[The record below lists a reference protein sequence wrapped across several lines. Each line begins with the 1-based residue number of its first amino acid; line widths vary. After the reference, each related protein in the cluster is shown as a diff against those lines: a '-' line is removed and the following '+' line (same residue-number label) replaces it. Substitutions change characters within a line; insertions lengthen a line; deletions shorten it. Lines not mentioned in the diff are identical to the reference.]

1 MKIFNLRNV
10 TPRTIL
16 TKFKTT
22 AGSGTVL
29 RPLTLLAAVV
39 ALALPLFAEAQ
50 SDPAILVRAVTTAA
64 PVGPHN
70 GDLITNGNNTI
81 ALGFGFYNSQPGP
94 GTTQNFGF
102 GPKVTVMPRILPL
115 LNDNTVTVVS
125 AEGPWAK
132 YVVSTGLS
140 KNRAQGDLST
150 LTKLAVGYKRTLDD
164 GSFEEYTRLVA
175 GDYFLSAVTD
185 AAGNKTTIT
194 YSGNTAIPASIT
206 PPNNEPP
213 TSFITTLHTATKSTL
228 VTRINYPEGRFVTLQ
243 YDSKANLVKVIGMDN
258 LPVLELKRDTLGWNL
273 ITEIKDSTGTTN
285 FTYTGAGP
293 NLATVSG
300 VLYPDGR
307 SDSIARAANK
317 TTVTSS
323 GGAKTEYTISP
334 HAALAQPYVSQ
345 VKANNAQIFSITLN
359 NRGQATEVTGADK
372 RTTQYTYAA
381 NADLPSEVRFGADAT
396 SYTYNASGQPTEVK
410 TSSTVNG
417 VPSVLTT
424 TSYTYD
430 ASGRITRAAIKDT
443 GGVERTSTLFTYEGN
458 SRLPATNTTTSRERA
473 ELDETTGAV
482 KSFTDA
488 SGMKVT
494 QVVTKTADNS
504 FKVSTSVAGRGVSN
518 SITRTGGGSSVFQQT
533 VFGIAGLTSTTSTTR
548 TNSSTSS
555 VNTQVLKTA
564 SAEVLKETSSTTTLD
579 STGSTESSTCSSVT
593 DYCTINYT
601 CTPREDGTCD
611 WSENKTCTDKSPP
624 AQCVPYCTPDLCG
637 SDNGC
642 GGTCDCG
649 PSYSCTSSNGTRKL
663 CGPNGA
669 GGSCG
674 TCPSGKTCNGSGQ
687 CVTPCAPNC
696 NRKNCGDDGCGGS
709 CGTCDSSTFCNSG
722 SCKVK
727 PNQPPPPQQQCSCSG
742 RSCGPNTC
750 GTGTCGTCGSG
761 QTCTGGQCVTT
772 ACRYE
777 GQSCG
782 GASGSCCGNGV
793 CSGGVCN
800 PPPNPGSCTPGDPR
814 FGGGNFC
821 NGSAG
826 YAPVVTGTTCTCVKR

>member
-1 MKIFNLRNV
+1 MKAM
-10 TPRTIL
+10 PRTIL
-16 TKFKTT
+16 SETY
-22 AGSGTVL
+22 
-29 RPLTLLAAVV
+29 AALGCRKDIVFRSLV
-39 ALALPLFAEAQ
+39 NALILLALPLVADAQ
-50 SDPAILVRAVTTAA
+50 SDPAVLVRTVATAA

-102 GPKVTVMPRILPL
+102 GPKVTVMPRILAAV
-115 LNDNTVTVVS
+115 NNNTVTVVS
-125 AEGPWAK
+125 AAGPSAK

-140 KNRAQGDLST
+140 KDRAQGDLST
-150 LTKLAVGYKRTLDD
+150 LTKLTGGYKRTLDD

-175 GDYFLSAVTD
+175 GDYFLSSVTD

-194 YSGNTAIPASIT
+194 YSGNTAIPASIN
-206 PPNNEPP
+206 PPNNEPA
-213 TSFITTLHTATKSTL
+213 TSFTTTLHTPTRSTL

-273 ITEIKDSTGTTN
+273 ITEMKDSTGTTN

-307 SDSIARAANK
+307 SDRIARAANK

-334 HAALAQPYVSQ
+334 HVALEQPYVSQ
-345 VKANNAQIFSITLN
+345 VKANNTQIFSINLN

-372 RTTQYTYAA
+372 RTTYYTYAG
-381 NADLPSEVRFGADAT
+381 NADLPSQVRSGTDAT
-396 SYTYNASGQPTEVK
+396 SYLYNASGQPTEVK

-417 VPSVLTT
+417 VTSVLTT

-430 ASGRITRAAIKDT
+430 ASRRLTRAAIKDT
-443 GGVERTSTLFTYEGN
+443 DGVERTSTLFTYEGT
-458 SRLPATNTTTSRERA
+458 SRLPATNTTTSREQA

-494 QVVTKTADNS
+494 QVVTKTANNS

-518 SITRTGGGSSVFQQT
+518 SLTRTGGGSSVSQQAVT
-533 VFGIAGLTSTTSTTR
+533 GIAGLTSTTSTTR

-555 VNTQVLKTA
+555 VATQVLK
-564 SAEVLKETSSTTTLD
+564 SSSEVVVKETSSTTTLD
-579 STGSTESSTCSSVT
+579 STGSTETSTCSSVT
-593 DYCTINYT
+593 ENCTTTYT
-601 CTPREDGTCD
+601 CTSRGDGQCS
-611 WSENKTCTDKSPP
+611 WSETTTCVDKSQP
-624 AQCVPYCTPDLCG
+624 AQCVPFCSPSSCG
-637 SDNGC
+637 TSDGC

-649 PSYSCTSSNGTRKL
+649 SGYSCTSSNGTPKL
-663 CGPNGA
+663 CGPNGV

-674 TCPSGKTCNGSGQ
+674 TCPSGQTCNASGQ
-687 CVTPCAPNC
+687 CVTQCTRNCA
-696 NRKNCGDDGCGGS
+696 RKNCGSDGCGGS
-709 CGTCDSSTFCNSG
+709 CGTCGSGATCNAAG
-722 SCKVK
+722 NCTV
-727 PNQPPPPQQQCSCSG
+727 PANPPPPPQQQCNCNG
-742 RSCGPNTC
+742 RSCGTNSC
-750 GTGTCGTCGSG
+750 GTGSCGACGSG
-761 QTCTGGQCVTT
+761 QSCANGQCVTT

-782 GASGSCCGNGV
+782 GASGPCCGNGV

-800 PPPNPGSCTPGDPR
+800 PPQDPGWCRPGDPR

-826 YAPVVTGTTCTCVKR
+826 YVPVVTGTTCTCVKR